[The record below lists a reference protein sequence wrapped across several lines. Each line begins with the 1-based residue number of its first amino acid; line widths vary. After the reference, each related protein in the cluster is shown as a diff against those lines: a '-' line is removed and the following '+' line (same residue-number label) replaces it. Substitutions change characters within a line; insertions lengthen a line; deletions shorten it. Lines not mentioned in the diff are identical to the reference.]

1 MTTPTVPPPARR
13 GKRGILS
20 AAFRFKLGGI
30 SKSTF
35 HRLERTDPRFPRPG
49 RLRNQKIWD
58 EGVAD
63 DYVELVISDPDREEA
78 VAATNGERSRHIAEP
93 EPDTASATW
102 NRRAAADHPAAR
114 TSERKLPQLREPTDA
129 TARTL
134 AAWEALP

>member
-93 EPDTASATW
+93 EPDTER
-102 NRRAAADHPAAR
+102 NLEPPRRGRPPGSKNKRKEAAAAAGA
-114 TSERKLPQLREPTDA
+114 D
-129 TARTL
+129 
-134 AAWEALP
+134 

>member
-1 MTTPTVPPPARR
+1 MTTPTVPPPTRR

-58 EGVAD
+58 EAVAD

-78 VAATNGERSRHIAEP
+78 VAAT
-93 EPDTASATW
+93 TASALATSPSPSLIPSATW

-114 TSERKLPQLREPTDA
+114 TK
-129 TARTL
+129 
-134 AAWEALP
+134 